1 MIGWLEGEV
10 RQLWQRGARHGVL
23 LVCHGIG
30 YEVVLHQRFYSYVG
44 GLPQRS
50 EGAQR
55 LALFTHLQVRDDGWL
70 LFGFE
75 TDAERE
81 LFRELISVSGIGPQ
95 LALGLLGFFPLPEL
109 VRALVQADLKR
120 LSQAPGVGRR
130 SAERLAV
137 ELRRKLAER
146 FGQGE
151 DVALMDAAPLPTG
164 ALRQDVELT
173 LTALGYGT
181 GEVHQALAAVAMDK
195 DAESPDDHSSED
207 WIRDCLRWLACR
219 HQGQG

>member
-10 RQLWQRGARHGVL
+10 RQWWQRGARQGVL

-30 YEVVLHQRFYSYVG
+30 YEVVLHQRFHSHVR
-44 GLPQRS
+44 GLRQPS
-50 EGAQR
+50 DSPQR

-81 LFRELISVSGIGPQ
+81 LFRELIGVSGVGPQ

-109 VRALVQADLKR
+109 VQALVQADLKR

-151 DVALMDAAPLPTG
+151 EAALMDSAPLPTG

-173 LTALGYGT
+173 LTALGYGPE
-181 GEVHQALAAVAMDK
+181 EVHRALAAVATDQ
-195 DAESPDDHSSED
+195 DVQSPED
-207 WIRDCLRWLACR
+207 WIRGCLRWLAR
-219 HQGQG
+219 HQ

>member
-10 RQLWQRGARHGVL
+10 RQFWQRGARQGVL
-23 LVCHGIG
+23 LVCCGMG
-30 YEVVLHQRFYSYVG
+30 YEVVLHGRLYNHVKALPHPSGAPQ
-44 GLPQRS
+44 GLS
-50 EGAQR
+50 
-55 LALFTHLQVRDDGWL
+55 LFTHLHVREDGWL

-81 LFRELISVSGIGPQ
+81 LFRELIGVSGVGPQ

-109 VRALVQADLKR
+109 VQALVQADIKR

-146 FGQGE
+146 FGQGGE
-151 DVALMDAAPLPTG
+151 VEPVDSVPSLPMG
-164 ALRQDVELT
+164 ELRQDVELT
-173 LTALGYGT
+173 LTALGYEP
-181 GEVHQALAAVAMDK
+181 GEVNQALVAVALDQ
-195 DAESPDDHSSED
+195 DAKSAED
-207 WIRDCLRWLACR
+207 WIRGCLRWLAR
-219 HQGQG
+219 HQL

>member
-1 MIGWLEGEV
+1 MIGWLEGDV
-10 RQLWQRGARHGVL
+10 RQLWQRGARQGIL
-23 LVCHGIG
+23 LVSHGIG
-30 YEVVLHQRFYSYVG
+30 YEVVLHQRFLSHVK
-44 GLPQRS
+44 GLLQQSDDP
-50 EGAQR
+50 QR

-81 LFRELISVSGIGPQ
+81 LFRELISVSGVGPQ

-109 VRALVQADLKR
+109 VQSLVQADLKR

-137 ELRRKLAER
+137 ELRRKLVER

-151 DVALMDAAPLPTG
+151 GVASMDAASLPTG

-173 LTALGYGT
+173 LTALGYEP
-181 GEVHQALAAVAMDK
+181 GEVHQALLAVAADQ
-195 DAESPDDHSSED
+195 DAKSPED
-207 WIRDCLRWLACR
+207 WIRNCLRWLAR
-219 HQGQG
+219 H

>member
-10 RQLWQRGARHGVL
+10 HQWWQRGARQGVL

-30 YEVVLHQRFYSYVG
+30 YEVVLHQRFHSHVR
-44 GLPQRS
+44 GLPQPS
-50 EGAQR
+50 DAPQR

-81 LFRELISVSGIGPQ
+81 LFRELISVSGVGPQ

-109 VRALVQADLKR
+109 VQALVQADLKR

-151 DVALMDAAPLPTG
+151 GVAPMDVAAPLPTG

-173 LTALGYGT
+173 LTALGYGP
-181 GEVHQALAAVAMDK
+181 GEVHQALAAVAADQ
-195 DAESPDDHSSED
+195 DAQSPED
-207 WIRDCLRWLACR
+207 WIRGCLRWLAR
-219 HQGQG
+219 HQ

>member
-10 RQLWQRGARHGVL
+10 RQLWQRGARQGVL
-23 LVCHGIG
+23 LVCHGVG
-30 YEVVLHQRFYSYVG
+30 YEVVLHQRFHSHVRG
-44 GLPQRS
+44 RPQPS
-50 EGAQR
+50 EGGQR
-55 LALFTHLQVRDDGWL
+55 LALFTHLQVREDGWL

-75 TDAERE
+75 TDVERE
-81 LFRELISVSGIGPQ
+81 LFRELISVSGVGPQ

-109 VRALVQADLKR
+109 VQALVQADLKR

-146 FGQGE
+146 FGPAE
-151 DVALMDAAPLPTG
+151 EVALMDAASLPTG

-173 LTALGYGT
+173 LTALGYEP
-181 GEVHQALAAVAMDK
+181 GEVHQALAAVAVDQ
-195 DAESPDDHSSED
+195 DANSRDTSPED
-207 WIRDCLRWLACR
+207 WIRGCLRWLAR
-219 HQGQG
+219 HQQGHG

>member
-10 RQLWQRGARHGVL
+10 RQLWQRGARQGL
-23 LVCHGIG
+23 MLVCHGVG
-30 YEVVLHQRFYSYVG
+30 YEVVLHQRLHSHVQA
-44 GLPQRS
+44 LVQRS
-50 EGAQR
+50 DGFPP

-75 TDAERE
+75 TDAERA
-81 LFRELISVSGIGPQ
+81 LFRELVSVSGVGPQ
-95 LALGLLGFFPLPEL
+95 LALGLLGFFSLPEL
-109 VRALVQADLKR
+109 VQALVQADLKR

-146 FGQGE
+146 FVHAE
-151 DVALMDAAPLPTG
+151 EVALMDVAPLPTG

-173 LTALGYGT
+173 LTALGYEPE
-181 GEVHQALAAVAMDK
+181 EVRQALAAVAPDQ
-195 DAESPDDHSSED
+195 DAEAESPEE
-207 WIRDCLRWLACR
+207 WIRDCLRWLASR
-219 HQGQG
+219 QPGHG

>member
-10 RQLWQRGARHGVL
+10 RQFWQRGARQGVL
-23 LVCHGIG
+23 LVCQGVG
-30 YEVVLHQRFYSYVG
+30 YEVVLHQRFHSHVR

-50 EGAQR
+50 DAPRQ

-109 VRALVQADLKR
+109 VQALVQADLKR

-146 FGQGE
+146 FGQAE
-151 DVALMDAAPLPTG
+151 EVALMDAAPLPTG

-173 LTALGYGT
+173 LTALGYEP
-181 GEVHQALAAVAMDK
+181 GEVHQALAAVAVDQ
-195 DAESPDDHSSED
+195 DAKSQDAGSSED
-207 WIRDCLRWLACR
+207 WIRGCLRWLACR
-219 HQGQG
+219 QQGHG

>member
-1 MIGWLEGEV
+1 MIGWLEGDV
-10 RQLWQRGARHGVL
+10 RQLWQRGARQGVL
-23 LVCHGIG
+23 LVCRGIG
-30 YEVVLHQRFYSYVG
+30 YEVVLHQRFHSHVG
-44 GLPQRS
+44 GLPSRS
-50 EGAQR
+50 DGGPQR

-81 LFRELISVSGIGPQ
+81 LFRELISVSGVGPQ

-109 VRALVQADLKR
+109 VQALVQADLKR

-151 DVALMDAAPLPTG
+151 AAPMDVAPLPTG
-164 ALRQDVELT
+164 ELRQDVELT
-173 LTALGYGT
+173 LTALGYGP
-181 GEVHQALAAVAMDK
+181 GEVHQALAAVAVDQ
-195 DAESPDDHSSED
+195 DAQSPED
-207 WIRDCLRWLACR
+207 WIRGCLRWLAC
-219 HQGQG
+219 HQQGHG

>member
-10 RQLWQRGARHGVL
+10 RQFWQRGARQGVL
-23 LVCHGIG
+23 LVCHGVG
-30 YEVVLHQRFYSYVG
+30 YEVVLHQRFHSHVR

-50 EGAQR
+50 DGPRQ
-55 LALFTHLQVRDDGWL
+55 LALCTHLQVRDDGWL

-81 LFRELISVSGIGPQ
+81 LFRELIGVSGVGPQ

-109 VRALVQADLKR
+109 VQALVQADLKR

-146 FGQGE
+146 FGQE
-151 DVALMDAAPLPTG
+151 EEVALMDAAAPLPTG

-173 LTALGYGT
+173 LTALGYEP
-181 GEVHQALAAVAMDK
+181 GEVHQALTAVAVDQ
-195 DAESPDDHSSED
+195 DAKSPED
-207 WIRDCLRWLACR
+207 WIRGCLRWLACR
-219 HQGQG
+219 QQGHG

>member
-10 RQLWQRGARHGVL
+10 RQFWQRGARQGVL
-23 LVCHGIG
+23 LVCHGVG
-30 YEVVLHQRFYSYVG
+30 YEVVLHQRFHSHVR

-50 EGAQR
+50 DGPRQ
-55 LALFTHLQVRDDGWL
+55 LALCTHLQVRDDGWL

-81 LFRELISVSGIGPQ
+81 LFRELIGVSGVGPQ

-109 VRALVQADLKR
+109 VQALVQADLKR

-146 FGQGE
+146 FGQAE
-151 DVALMDAAPLPTG
+151 EVALMDAAAPLPTG

-173 LTALGYGT
+173 LTALGYEP
-181 GEVHQALAAVAMDK
+181 GEVHQALTAVAVDQ
-195 DAESPDDHSSED
+195 DAKSPED
-207 WIRDCLRWLACR
+207 WIRGCLRWLACR
-219 HQGQG
+219 QQGHG

>member
-1 MIGWLEGEV
+1 MIGWLEGDV
-10 RQLWQRGARHGVL
+10 RQLWQRGARQGVL
-23 LVCHGIG
+23 LVCRGIG
-30 YEVVLHQRFYSYVG
+30 YEVVLHQRFHSHVG
-44 GLPQRS
+44 GLPSRS
-50 EGAQR
+50 DGGPQR

-81 LFRELISVSGIGPQ
+81 LFRELISVSGVGPQ

-109 VRALVQADLKR
+109 VQALVQADLKR

-151 DVALMDAAPLPTG
+151 AAAPMDVAPLPTG
-164 ALRQDVELT
+164 ELRQDVELT
-173 LTALGYGT
+173 LTALGYGP
-181 GEVHQALAAVAMDK
+181 GEVHQAMAAMAVDQ
-195 DAESPDDHSSED
+195 DAQSPED
-207 WIRDCLRWLACR
+207 WIRGCLRWLAR
-219 HQGQG
+219 HQQGRG

>member
-10 RQLWQRGARHGVL
+10 RQFWQRGARQGVL
-23 LVCHGIG
+23 LVCHGVG
-30 YEVVLHQRFYSYVG
+30 YEVVLHQRFHSHVR

-50 EGAQR
+50 DGPRQ
-55 LALFTHLQVRDDGWL
+55 LALCTHLQVRDDGWL

-81 LFRELISVSGIGPQ
+81 LFRELIGVSGVGPQ

-109 VRALVQADLKR
+109 VQALVQADLKR

-146 FGQGE
+146 FGQE
-151 DVALMDAAPLPTG
+151 EEVALMDAAAPLPTG

-173 LTALGYGT
+173 LTALGYEP
-181 GEVHQALAAVAMDK
+181 GEVHQALTAVAVDQ
-195 DAESPDDHSSED
+195 DAKNPGG
-207 WIRDCLRWLACR
+207 WVRGCRRWAGR
-219 HQGQG
+219 PPPGPGGW